1 MLGLEPDFHAK
12 IDVHVHFPEFIR
24 KDGPSAGVTMATSL
38 ASALMKVPVRRDV
51 AMTGEITLRGR
62 VMEIGGLKEKLL
74 AAHRAGIRTVLVPR
88 DNRKDLREVPR
99 RVLKAM
105 RIVLVSHVDDVL
117 REALAL
123 DDAAAR
129 FPQLRSLV
137 EYRFGE
143 VLVSNP
149 PAGLEAISGEPAQVH

>member
-1 MLGLEPDFHAK
+1 M
-12 IDVHVHFPEFIR
+12 
-24 KDGPSAGVTMATSL
+24 
-38 ASALMKVPVRRDV
+38 
-51 AMTGEITLRGR
+51 
-62 VMEIGGLKEKLL
+62 
-74 AAHRAGIRTVLVPR
+74 LVPR

-123 DDAAAR
+123 EDSTVH
-129 FPQLRSLV
+129 FPQVRTLV

-143 VLVSNP
+143 VVITNP
-149 PAGLEAISGEPAQVH
+149 VVIAPPVDVVAQVPQVH